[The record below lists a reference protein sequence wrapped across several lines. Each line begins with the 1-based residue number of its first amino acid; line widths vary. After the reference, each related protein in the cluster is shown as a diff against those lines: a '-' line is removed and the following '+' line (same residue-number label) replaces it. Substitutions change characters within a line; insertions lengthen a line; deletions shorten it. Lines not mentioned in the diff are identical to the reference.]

1 MTGANIVQAER
12 RKKEFTHFYPEA
24 QPIFKAQL
32 KISASRE
39 EKKGVY
45 SFLSRGAAYIQLPL
59 PFGRTGRTE

>member
-45 SFLSRGAAYIQLPL
+45 SFFIPRRSLYSVASSVR
-59 PFGRTGRTE
+59 